1 MATQEET
8 LYHVL
13 QVEPSAS
20 AKDIRKAYIRRMK
33 KVHPDVSNSR
43 DATEEAQRLNEAYS
57 VLYDSARRAEY
68 DRTLAAEGVS
78 AKGASRRRRPP
89 PRDHSQRPPPRGH
102 SESPPTES
110 ARPSRRPTR
119 VFREV
124 DVTMFLCWVG
134 LASVLAFTLGYFIGF
149 RAAQPVLM
157 GFFGLLGLM
166 SVAIGVVLMTVLFIR
181 RPRWKWLPLGWL
193 WWLLGRLWSPLAR
206 LRPALGW
213 LRPAVGDRRKTLIWT
228 GCGVVFGGV
237 LFGVFGY
244 AVGFSTAQ
252 FIYDLL
258 SLIGIMAFATLLIGG
273 AILLVIM
280 LIKGSRDGGYRGS
293 GY

>member
-13 QVEPSAS
+13 QVEPTAS

-89 PRDHSQRPPPRGH
+89 PRDHSER
-102 SESPPTES
+102 PPTES

-157 GFFGLLGLM
+157 GFFGLLGLL

-193 WWLLGRLWSPLAR
+193 WSLLGRLWSPLIR

-228 GCGVVFGGV
+228 GCGAVVGCVSGLIIGY
-237 LFGVFGY
+237 LF
-244 AVGFSTAQ
+244 GFSTAQ
-252 FIYDLL
+252 LIYDLL
-258 SLIGIMAFATLLIGG
+258 SLIGIMAFATLLTVG
-273 AILLVIM
+273 AIFLVIM